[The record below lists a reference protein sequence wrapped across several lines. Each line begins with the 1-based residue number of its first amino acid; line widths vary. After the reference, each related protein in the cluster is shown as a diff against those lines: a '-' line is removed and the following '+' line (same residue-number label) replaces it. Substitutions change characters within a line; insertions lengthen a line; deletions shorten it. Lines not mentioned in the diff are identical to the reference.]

1 MLQHTVTLA
10 GETDSIGF
18 RKEAR
23 ALLAAL
29 VAPDAVEWHTGPQS
43 AGELRAKTGLRPP
56 RRSSAQG
63 ATHLLLPRSVITLCE
78 TVILHNAP
86 QRFALLYRL
95 LWRLMHEP
103 DLAQNPLDD
112 DRLRVL
118 HMAQAVRRDIQKMKT
133 FLHFR
138 PLSEEARDG
147 AAVETLQ
154 LAWFEPDHHVLEAV
168 APHFARRLAPLRW
181 AILTPGRS
189 VRWQQELLEFGP
201 GLPAHDRPGDAA
213 PDAQWLAGYRQVF
226 GAPSHASS
234 ALRSEQASSAPSH

>member
-23 ALLAAL
+23 ALLGAL
-29 VAPDAVEWHTGPQS
+29 VAPDAIEWHTGPQS

-56 RRSSAQG
+56 RRSSGQG

-86 QRFALLYRL
+86 QRFGLLYRL

-133 FLHFR
+133 LLHFK
-138 PLSEEARDG
+138 PVAEGGQDG
-147 AAVETLQ
+147 PGDTLQ
-154 LAWFEPDHHVLEAV
+154 LAWFEPDHHVVEAV
-168 APHFARRLAPLRW
+168 APYFARRLAQLRW

-189 VRWQQELLEFGP
+189 VRWQEDLLEFGP
-201 GLPAHDRPGDAA
+201 GVPQPHRPAGDAT
-213 PDAQWLAGYRQVF
+213 DDQWLACYEQVF
-226 GAPSHASS
+226 GAAPRGHAAVRS
-234 ALRSEQASSAPSH
+234 AQTSSAPSH